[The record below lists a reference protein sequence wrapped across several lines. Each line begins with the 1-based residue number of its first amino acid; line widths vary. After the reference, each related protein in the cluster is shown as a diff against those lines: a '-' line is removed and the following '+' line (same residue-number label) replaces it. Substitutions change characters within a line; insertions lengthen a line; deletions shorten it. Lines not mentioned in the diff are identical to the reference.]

1 MRGDRQQAFRVTRSG
16 MPGRVVTCA
25 RRNLEKTSIMA
36 LEAKGRAGMGG
47 SGTEAGTGTVTY
59 IGIIR

>member
-1 MRGDRQQAFRVTRSG
+1 

-59 IGIIR
+59 TGIIR